1 MADSEGRR
9 LQLCTFEFKAMGSP
23 CEIRLYAEN
32 AKHAAHV
39 ISLAIEEI
47 DRLEQKYSRFIPGNF
62 LDRINQAAR
71 AGTSCDIDAE
81 CAALLA
87 YTDTC
92 FQQSDGL
99 FDITAGVL
107 REVWDFEKALIPTTT
122 QLSEILPRVG
132 WQHVICENH
141 QLHFARPGMALDLGG
156 IVKEY
161 AADCAASLCARHGI
175 HHGIVSLG
183 GDMHAIG
190 PHPDGSPW
198 SIKIRHPRQPGQHF
212 GSVQLMQGG
221 LASSGDYERFFE
233 TDGVRYCH
241 ILSPKTGWPA
251 QGLAAVTVVASQ
263 CVIAGSMCTIAMLK
277 EREGIDWLQG
287 LGVTHLWMDSAGE
300 TSQTH
305 PSRPSI

>member
-9 LQLCTFEFKAMGSP
+9 VQLCTFEFKAMGSP

-32 AKHAAHV
+32 AKHAAHI
-39 ISLAIEEI
+39 ISLATAEI

-71 AGTSCDIDAE
+71 TGGTCDIDAE
-81 CAALLA
+81 CAALLDYA
-87 YTDTC
+87 DIC

-107 REVWDFEKALIPTTT
+107 REVWDFETALIPTTT
-122 QLSEILPRVG
+122 QLSGVLARIG
-132 WQHVICENH
+132 WRWVTRKHH

-161 AADCAASLCARHGI
+161 AADCAAGLCARHGI
-175 HHGIVSLG
+175 QHGIISLG

-190 PHPDGSPW
+190 PHPDGTPW
-198 SIKIRHPRQPGQHF
+198 HIKIRHPRQPGQHF

-233 TDGVRYCH
+233 RDGARYCH
-241 ILSPKTGWPA
+241 ILSPKTGWPV

-263 CVIAGSMCTIAMLK
+263 CIIAGSMCTIAMLK
-277 EREGIDWLQG
+277 EREGIAWLQN
-287 LGVTHLWMDSAGE
+287 LGVAHLWMDNTGQAS
-300 TSQTH
+300 H
-305 PSRPSI
+305 PSATD